1 MSKDED
7 GRRSDARLLER
18 ARSGDG
24 PAFVEFATRW
34 WAAVSRISWNMLGN
48 VPDAAAVTEEVLL
61 TSLRAPQAV
70 RGPLEI
76 SMYRLAI
83 RLCIA
88 RRRSGL
94 RPNGSPT
101 QLHQA
106 LDELNDLDRAALV
119 LSDGEGLAAH
129 EAGRV
134 LEASPEETRARVHLA
149 RALLTGLLDID
160 SARLATG

>member
-7 GRRSDARLLER
+7 GRRSDARFLER
-18 ARSGDG
+18 ARSGDE
-24 PAFVEFATRW
+24 ASFVEFAARW
-34 WAAVSRISWNMLGN
+34 WAPVSRISWNMLGN
-48 VPDAAAVTEEVLL
+48 VPEAAAVTEEVLL
-61 TSLRAPQAV
+61 TSLRAPKPA
-70 RGPLEI
+70 RGRLEF

-94 RPNGSPT
+94 RAHGRPT

-106 LDELNDLDRAALV
+106 LDELKDLDRAALV
-119 LSDGEGLAAH
+119 LCDGEGLEVD
-129 EAGRV
+129 EAGLV

-149 RALLTGLLDID
+149 RALLTGLLETD

>member
-7 GRRSDARLLER
+7 GRRSDARLVER
-18 ARSGDG
+18 ARSGD
-24 PAFVEFATRW
+24 AASFVEFATRW

-48 VPDAAAVTEEVLL
+48 VPEAAAVTEEVLL
-61 TSLRAPQAV
+61 TGLRAPKPA
-70 RGPLEI
+70 RGRLEF

-94 RPNGSPT
+94 RAHGRPT

-106 LDELNDLDRAALV
+106 LDELKDLDRAALV
-119 LSDGEGLAAH
+119 LCDGEGLEVD
-129 EAGRV
+129 EAGLV

>member
-48 VPDAAAVTEEVLL
+48 VPEAAAVAEEVLL
-61 TSLRAPQAV
+61 TSLRAPIVA
-70 RGPLEI
+70 RGRLEI
-76 SMYRLAI
+76 SLYRLAI
-83 RLCIA
+83 RLSIA
-88 RRRSGL
+88 RRRSGP
-94 RPNGSPT
+94 RANGRPT

-119 LSDGEGLAAH
+119 LCDGEGLGAQ
-129 EAGRV
+129 EASLV
-134 LEASPEETRARVHLA
+134 LEASAEETRARVHLA
-149 RALLTGLLDID
+149 RALLTGLLDTD